1 MHHRFSR
8 REFLT
13 AVGTVAAAL
22 TQTPAPD
29 ARVNR
34 GTKVDLVHS
43 LRPVVVP
50 DLIGKS
56 LDVAEKALRDN
67 QLRVGAID
75 KETRQG
81 IKPNTVLNEFPRS
94 DSARGRWPI
103 GLRHCR
109 TPALASKT
117 PPALMLALWIASTRK
132 EHDLPRWSTGL

>member
-13 AVGTVAAAL
+13 AAGTVAAAL

-29 ARVNR
+29 ARVSR
-34 GTKVDLVHS
+34 GTKVELVHS
-43 LRPVVVP
+43 PRPVVVP

-75 KETRQG
+75 METR
-81 IKPNTVLNEFPRS
+81 
-94 DSARGRWPI
+94 
-103 GLRHCR
+103 
-109 TPALASKT
+109 
-117 PPALMLALWIASTRK
+117 
-132 EHDLPRWSTGL
+132 